1 MSEKYK
7 LESYD
12 FAGSAEEVGK
22 AQGEAFKTSLVELME
37 LRLDSLSSYMKL
49 SKKGLLKKLNNTAN
63 EMWSLLEKFDIQAYE
78 VARNIV
84 DVCDIKLND
93 YLICANM
100 TDFRDEAHDPEGC
113 TSAIIKNRHSHFIGA
128 QTWDLNESN
137 LPYIAMVH
145 EKIDNSLERWTLNC
159 KGFPALMGMNEKGV
173 AVGTTNIKTS
183 DIGQG
188 LGYLHIIDKALK
200 CETALM
206 ASQSINNTP
215 RLASHTYWIVD
226 REEGVQIDTG
236 HSFYQS
242 LNYIDEPIVRTNH
255 PIPKF
260 LSEHQ
265 LELPCLSSLMRKKRA
280 EDLFSVETESIKD
293 IKNILADRAHGVNA
307 ISRLK
312 SDTQGI
318 TTNACFIAI
327 PEKLKIWACRGPS
340 QQGIWEEFE
349 LKKTTLSMESA
360 S

>member
-7 LESYD
+7 LKSYD
-12 FAGSAEEVGK
+12 FIGSAEQVGK
-22 AQGEAFKTSLVELME
+22 AQGEEFKASLIELME
-37 LRLDSLSSYMKL
+37 VRLDSLSSYMKL
-49 SKKGLLKKLNNTAN
+49 SKNGLLEQLSHTAVN
-63 EMWSLLEKFDIQAYE
+63 MWSLLKKIDLQAYE
-78 VARNIV
+78 IAQNIV
-84 DVCDIKLND
+84 EVCNVNPNE

-113 TSAIIKNRHSHFIGA
+113 TSAIIKNCHGHFLGA

-137 LPYIAMVH
+137 LPYIAMIY

-188 LGYLHIIDKALK
+188 LGYLHLIDKALK
-200 CETALM
+200 CESALM
-206 ASQSINNTP
+206 ASQSINSTP
-215 RLASHTYWIVD
+215 RLASHTYWVVD
-226 REEGVQIDTG
+226 AGEGIQIDTG

-280 EDLFSVETESIKD
+280 EDLFSVETESVDD

-312 SDTQGI
+312 SDLQGI
-318 TTNACFIAI
+318 TTNACFIVN
-327 PEKLKIWACRGPS
+327 PEKLKLWACRGPS
-340 QQGIWEEFE
+340 QQGEWEEFNFN
-349 LKKTTLSMESA
+349 KTNLSMESA